1 MANEDRPVEK
11 QGIYSGKILTL
22 EKWTVELPNGKQA
35 LREIVHHKGAAA
47 VVPVDERLRVPM
59 VRQYRVA
66 MGREMLEIPA
76 GKMETLGEDPFDCAQ
91 RELAEETG
99 LRASQWTYFGP
110 YVASPGYCDEVVH
123 LYMARGLT
131 AGDTHLDEDEFLSVE
146 WIPLSELLQQGMAG
160 KIHDGKTMAALL
172 LAGRALGL

>member
-1 MANEDRPVEK
+1 M
-11 QGIYSGKILTL
+11 
-22 EKWTVELPNGKQA
+22 ELPNGKQA
-35 LREIVHHKGAAA
+35 LREIVHHKGASA

-76 GKMETLGEDPFDCAQ
+76 GKMETLGEDPFECAQ

-146 WIPLSELLQQGMAG
+146 WIPLSELLQQVMAG